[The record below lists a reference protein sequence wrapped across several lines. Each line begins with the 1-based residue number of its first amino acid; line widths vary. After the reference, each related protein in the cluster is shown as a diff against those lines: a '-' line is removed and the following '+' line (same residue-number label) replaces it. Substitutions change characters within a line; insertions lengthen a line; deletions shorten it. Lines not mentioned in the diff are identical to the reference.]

1 MSTPGRRTQQTLADP
16 YLVTL
21 GLVVVVMGAIG
32 LAVAPVPVPV
42 RLVIVLPGL
51 VLVAGSSAAALVLG
65 RRHGTDLT
73 DGRRPDGVLRILL
86 TVLLGLLSLLLSA
99 LLCPVLRI
107 PISPQGVPVVTA
119 AVTLTLLLLTRWRTL
134 LPSQGTVSKL
144 ATLPGWLSLRNVL
157 GVAAAVLVL
166 AAAVAGAVA
175 MQPTTVERYT
185 QISLDDPRVLRG
197 GLLTV
202 HPRADVGLKW
212 TMHSYGFSLTD
223 PDPTI
228 DVTIGGVPAHGV
240 TGQPSAPV
248 PDHGGTGMISRLDG
262 TVHFTAPA
270 HEGLYTAR
278 ITVTPHGTPVSD
290 PSVLVMTMRVNP

>member
-1 MSTPGRRTQQTLADP
+1 MSTPGRRTRQTFADP

-21 GLVVVVMGAIG
+21 GLVVLVVGAIG

-51 VLVAGSSAAALVLG
+51 VLVAGSSAAGLVLG

-73 DGRRPDGVLRILL
+73 DGRPDGVLRVLL
-86 TVLLGLLSLLLSA
+86 TVLLGLLSLLVSA
-99 LLCPVLRI
+99 LLCPVLGL
-107 PISPQGVPVVTA
+107 PISPQAVPVVTA
-119 AVTLTLLLLTRWRTL
+119 AVTLTLLVLARWRTV
-134 LPSQGTVSKL
+134 LPGRGTVGEL
-144 ATLPGWLSLRNVL
+144 GTLPGWLSLRNGL

-197 GLLTV
+197 DLLTV
-202 HPRADVGLKW
+202 RPGADVALKW
-212 TMHSYGFSLTD
+212 TMHSYGLSLTD
-223 PDPTI
+223 PGPTVE
-228 DVTIGGVPAHGV
+228 VTIGGVPARGV

-248 PDHGGTGMISRLDG
+248 PDHGGTGMISRFDG

-278 ITVTPHGTPVSD
+278 ITVTPRGTPVSD
-290 PSVLVMTMRVNP
+290 PSVLVVTMRVSP